1 MATRSAQKRAAVL
14 EAAREVF
21 EAQGYQAATMD
32 EIAARAGVSKRT
44 VYHHFA
50 SKEALFEALV
60 EATWEALEGASR
72 MRYDPS
78 APVEAQLRAMALGKL
93 RVLCAPEVL
102 RMLRST
108 LAEFLR
114 DPALSGEFLA
124 RTAAQEQPL
133 VEWLRAA
140 DQDGRLRVPD
150 PALAAHQFWAL
161 AKGEVFWAGLI
172 QHATITEARLEA
184 AVAQALELFLCRYR
198 APGSAQEL
206 GQRAQ

>member
-14 EAAREVF
+14 EAARAVF

-60 EATWEALEGASR
+60 EATWAAMEGASR
-72 MRYDPS
+72 LRYDPS
-78 APVEAQLRAMALGKL
+78 APLEAQLRAMALGKL

-114 DPALSGEFLA
+114 DPALSGQFLA

-133 VEWLRAA
+133 VAWLEAA
-140 DQDGRLRVPD
+140 DRGGRMRVPD
-150 PALAAHQFWAL
+150 PVLAAKQFWAL
-161 AKGEVFWAGLI
+161 AKGEVFWVGLI
-172 QHATITEARLEA
+172 QHAAITEAQLEA
-184 AVAQALELFLCRYR
+184 AVTQALDLFLCRYQ
-198 APGSAQEL
+198 APRSGEERGEGAE
-206 GQRAQ
+206 